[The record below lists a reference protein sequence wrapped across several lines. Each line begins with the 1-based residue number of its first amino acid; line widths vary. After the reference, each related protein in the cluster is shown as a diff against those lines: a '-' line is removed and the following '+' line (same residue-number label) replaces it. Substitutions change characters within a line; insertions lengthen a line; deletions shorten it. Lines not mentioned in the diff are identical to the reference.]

1 MLKRLFL
8 RTRTGGTGSRPS
20 SLTPKVDSHAP
31 RILRSAEMHDK
42 VPKILI
48 QNVLNNEYLSPYSYA
63 DFFAFLQREHSEE
76 NIEFCADVARYRN
89 MALPLFIA
97 ENLSHSES
105 HATITPMFYSSPI
118 SSPVAEKAPILAP
131 IVMPADHPLSQRS
144 RALNDRYLHN
154 NSAENLAIY
163 HDEHAIEGLTPPHRG
178 SESTTATAH
187 RGSESTTTYFHRGSQ
202 STSTTATFPHR
213 NSDANCLREEP
224 TSQMQQHRGS
234 ESTSHEHSIA
244 AVTPAD
250 TPASVPVTRTSSP
263 GIKQFPKYLT
273 ERIELILC
281 RYLEHDSEKELNIPE
296 SIRKNIV
303 TQIRERGVMHPDV
316 FSPAVEA
323 ATSLMRTSSFPNFLK
338 YATAHDTSTSRCP
351 RRNSAADR
359 SHLSKCGTVTPP
371 TEVRIPQCI
380 RTDATVT
387 VLPGV

>member
-8 RTRTGGTGSRPS
+8 RSRTGATGSRPS

-31 RILRSAEMHDK
+31 RIIRSAEMHDK

-89 MALPLFIA
+89 MALPLFI
-97 ENLSHSES
+97 EDNLSHSES
-105 HATITPMFYSSPI
+105 HTTITPTFYTSPI
-118 SSPVAEKAPILAP
+118 SSPVAEKPPVLAP

-163 HDEHAIEGLTPPHRG
+163 RNEHDIEGLTPPHRG

-187 RGSESTTTYFHRGSQ
+187 RGSESTTTHFHRGSQ
-202 STSTTATFPHR
+202 STTVTFPHR
-213 NSDANCLREEP
+213 NSDASCLREP

-250 TPASVPVTRTSSP
+250 TPAPVPVARTSSP
-263 GIKQFPKYLT
+263 GPKQFPKYLT
-273 ERIELILC
+273 EQIELILC

-296 SIRKNIV
+296 SIRKYIV
-303 TQIRERGVMHPDV
+303 SQIRERGVMHSDV
-316 FSPAVEA
+316 FAPAVEA
-323 ATSLMRTSSFPNFLK
+323 ATNLMRTSSFPNFLK
-338 YATAHDTSTSRCP
+338 YAAAHDTSTSRYP

-371 TEVRIPQCI
+371 TE
-380 RTDATVT
+380 DATT
-387 VLPGV
+387 AKCATRTRL